1 MNSRG
6 LSRGIWIAAALVLV
20 IAAATLL
27 WPAAPAR
34 PYTLTLDG
42 APWEGGILAEDGNL
56 PKDGSPAEDESPA
69 EDGSPAEGEREN
81 LRVIVTVDG
90 TEAAVLPFTEP
101 HTLRIVQPGI
111 GENTVILSG
120 SGVRMESSD
129 CPNQDCV
136 GMGEITAE
144 NLETR
149 AMGGFIV
156 CLPHRLAVEVRE
168 R

>member
-6 LSRGIWIAAALVLV
+6 LSRGIWIAAALVLA

-42 APWEGGILAEDGNL
+42 APWEDGILAEEGNL
-56 PKDGSPAEDESPA
+56 PKDGSPAEGDR
-69 EDGSPAEGEREN
+69 GN
-81 LRVIVTVDG
+81 LLVIVTVDG
-90 TEAAVLPFTEP
+90 AEAAVLPFAEP